1 MKVAIMTDSNS
12 GITQSEAKELGIFVL
27 PMPFTIDGQ
36 EYKED
41 INLTQE
47 EFYDKLMNGAEVF
60 TSQPAAGEVT
70 AFFDRILEDYDQI
83 VHIPMS
89 SGLSGSCQT
98 AMMLADDEDY
108 KGKVFVVDS
117 QRISVTQKWDVL
129 DAMVLAKQGKDA
141 KEIHDILM
149 ENKFNASI
157 YITVNTLEYLKKGGR
172 ITPAAAALGGLLKI
186 KPVLTI
192 QGEKL
197 DSFQKTRTMQK
208 ASKIMIEALQKD
220 IKERI
225 DPIHEDMS
233 EAHIM
238 IAYTY
243 DRDLALEFK
252 KEVEEAFA
260 FPMFPDGR
268 NLALAREMQKC
279 QSVAIHVR
287 KGKDYASRHWYTGTC
302 PVDYYLSA
310 VELMKTRLDAPR
322 FYVFTDNPDWVREN
336 FTGFAYT
343 LVTGNPVAGPGSH
356 YDMQLMS
363 LCRHN
368 IISNSTYSWWGA
380 YLNRHDDKII
390 VAPDVWFNPESCKE
404 YRSEKIICRNWFVL

>member
-41 INLTQE
+41 INLTQD

-70 AFFDRILEDYDQI
+70 AFFDRILEEYDQV

-98 AMMLADDEDY
+98 AMMLAEDEDY

-117 QRISVTQKWDVL
+117 QRISVTQKWDVY
-129 DAMVLAKQGKDA
+129 DAMDLAKQGKSA
-141 KEIHDILM
+141 QEIHDILM
-149 ENKFNASI
+149 QNKLNSSI

-186 KPVLTI
+186 KPILTI

-208 ASKIMIEALQKD
+208 AAKIMIDAIRQD
-220 IKERI
+220 IQERI
-225 DPIHEDMS
+225 DPSHEDMS
-233 EAHIM
+233 DARIM

-243 DRDLALEFK
+243 DKDQALEFK
-252 KEVEEAFA
+252 KEVEQA
-260 FPMFPDGR
+260 FPDHEVICDP
-268 NLALAREMQKC
+268 LSL
-279 QSVAIHVR
+279 SVACHIGPHSLAIAACR
-287 KGKDYASRHWYTGTC
+287 K
-302 PVDYYLSA
+302 
-310 VELMKTRLDAPR
+310 
-322 FYVFTDNPDWVREN
+322 
-336 FTGFAYT
+336 
-343 LVTGNPVAGPGSH
+343 
-356 YDMQLMS
+356 
-363 LCRHN
+363 
-368 IISNSTYSWWGA
+368 I
-380 YLNRHDDKII
+380 
-390 VAPDVWFNPESCKE
+390 
-404 YRSEKIICRNWFVL
+404 